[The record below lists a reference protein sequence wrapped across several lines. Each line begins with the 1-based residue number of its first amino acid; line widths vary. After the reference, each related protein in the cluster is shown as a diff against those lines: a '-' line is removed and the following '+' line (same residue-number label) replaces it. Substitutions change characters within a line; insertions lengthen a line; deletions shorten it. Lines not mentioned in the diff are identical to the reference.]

1 MNSPNILE
9 ININSIGSNWL
20 RGHMGDTMV
29 MGVGNKKCANRGAN
43 VIIFA
48 KKRKRAII

>member
-9 ININSIGSNWL
+9 ININIIGSNWL

-29 MGVGNKKCANRGAN
+29 MGVGNKKCAN

-48 KKRKRAII
+48 KNRKRAII